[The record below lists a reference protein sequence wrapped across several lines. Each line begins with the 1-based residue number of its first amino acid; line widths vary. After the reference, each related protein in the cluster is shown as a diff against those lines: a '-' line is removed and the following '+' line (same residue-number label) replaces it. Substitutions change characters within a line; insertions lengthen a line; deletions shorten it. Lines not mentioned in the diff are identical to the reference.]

1 MHAARCTAKK
11 RSCFEKANN
20 SVEPPEVT
28 FLHVPPR
35 PAPSLPPSQSHASS
49 WSQPIDL
56 TQDSPAAP
64 AIGTFPSDDGARP
77 IPLHPHVYS
86 NGIICLD
93 LLSNV
98 GWSPV
103 QSVESVCMSLQSMLT
118 GNTKAERPEGDA
130 QFCASMGV
138 RGPDGRFGEKRNAW
152 GRTGRSLKNVTFMYD
167 DDTV

>member
-1 MHAARCTAKK
+1 MSGMARNVQ
-11 RSCFEKANN
+11 KADNN
-20 SVEPPEVT
+20 IEPPEVT
-28 FLHVPPR
+28 FLYVPPR
-35 PAPSLPPSQSHASS
+35 FTPSLPASQSVASS
-49 WSQPIDL
+49 WSRPVDL
-56 TQDSPAAP
+56 TKDDNPAPNGALSP
-64 AIGTFPSDDGARP
+64 DDGARP

-86 NGIICLD
+86 NGVICLD

-130 QFCASMGV
+130 QFCDSMGV

-152 GRTGRSLKNVTFMYD
+152 GRPGRSLKNVTFMYD